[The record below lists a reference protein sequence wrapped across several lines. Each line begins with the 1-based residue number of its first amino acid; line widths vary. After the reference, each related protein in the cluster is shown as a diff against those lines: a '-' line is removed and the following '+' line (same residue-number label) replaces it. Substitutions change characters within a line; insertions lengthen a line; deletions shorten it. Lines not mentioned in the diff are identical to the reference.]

1 MPALGKRRSIG
12 PGVPL
17 AALLGLAAP
26 GRADAGDD
34 PAGWARLES
43 SRWAGLSIAYPPS
56 LFDVVRP
63 PADHPATIVADVDR
77 LVGGS
82 GDLEVVIGADDVAVG
97 SASEY
102 VGLELASDRDVH
114 PATEV
119 TYRAR
124 GKGWEVASGLIG
136 GRRVFYYKAVERCA
150 PGGCDIP
157 TVSMVKF
164 TYPVGRK
171 GAYDKLLERM
181 VRTFSPATGRLGEA
195 RPPPKRIG
203 GESRPRSQRPDR
215 DRPALQGFEL
225 HGQLG
230 AVGGNGGDGK
240 VWHLGSV
247 RSKIRTSDQVAK
259 WECRGFGKCRLGRAC
274 CSG

>member
-1 MPALGKRRSIG
+1 MEASQAGEAGRRGMPALGKRRSIG
-12 PGVPL
+12 RGVLL
-17 AALLGLAAP
+17 ATLLGLAAP
-26 GRADAGDD
+26 DRAGAGDD

-63 PADHPATIVADVDR
+63 PADHPATIVADVDG
-77 LVGGS
+77 LVSRS

-97 SASEY
+97 SAGEY

-114 PATEV
+114 PAAEV

-136 GRRVFYYKAVERCA
+136 GRVFYYKAVERCA
-150 PGGCDIP
+150 PEGCDIP

-164 TYPVGRK
+164 TYPAGRK

-181 VRTFSPATGRLGEA
+181 VRTFAPATGRL
-195 RPPPKRIG
+195 
-203 GESRPRSQRPDR
+203 
-215 DRPALQGFEL
+215 EL
-225 HGQLG
+225 
-230 AVGGNGGDGK
+230 
-240 VWHLGSV
+240 
-247 RSKIRTSDQVAK
+247 
-259 WECRGFGKCRLGRAC
+259 
-274 CSG
+274 